1 MRPQAEESGENTQLL
16 DDALYALQ
24 GLSAGASA
32 ATRRDCALTLADIA
46 ATQRGRRTL
55 RYDMRTSCTTKKIKP
70 VAAST
75 IAQFRYYK
83 AVLCSPDAGTY
94 LHRL

>member
-1 MRPQAEESGENTQLL
+1 MRLQAEESGENTQLL

-32 ATRRDCALTLADIA
+32 ATRRDCALALADIA

-55 RYDMRTSCTTKKIKP
+55 R
-70 VAAST
+70 
-75 IAQFRYYK
+75 
-83 AVLCSPDAGTY
+83 
-94 LHRL
+94 